1 MNLDNTIIRTEIN
14 EPDLVFHD
22 VKGEP
27 FKVYGLYDYKNQQV
41 FKRLPDD
48 VAESS
53 NNDGVKKL
61 YLNTA
66 GGRVRFAT
74 DSKYIAIKSIM
85 QDVEGFSH
93 MPLTGVAG
101 FDLFI
106 DYEKHSTHYRIF
118 KPPYGMKEGY
128 ESIVYLPDA
137 RKRSFTIYFPLFANV
152 SSLYIGV
159 QKEASLSPG
168 LEYTHQK
175 PVVFYGSSITQGGC
189 ASRPGNSYQS
199 IISRDLDCDFINLGF
214 SGSARGEEAIADYIS
229 KIDSQLLV
237 FDYDHN
243 APSAEFLSQTQE
255 KFFKAYRKNNPYS
268 SVIFV
273 SRPDFY
279 KEVKYN
285 TQRRNVIYSNYLNA
299 VKNGDENV
307 YFINGAELFQRE
319 HRDCCTVDG
328 THPNDLGF
336 LRMAEVIGYEIKKI
350 FESKQ
355 EFS

>member
-1 MNLDNTIIRTEIN
+1 MNTISTNIETSIDEADI
-14 EPDLVFHD
+14 VFYD
-22 VKGEP
+22 VKEEP
-27 FKVYGLYDYKNQQV
+27 FIVYGLFDYKNQQV

-48 VAESS
+48 VAEASK
-53 NNDGVKKL
+53 NDGVKKL

-74 DSKYIAIKSIM
+74 DSKYIAIKSVM
-85 QDVEGFSH
+85 PNVEGFSH
-93 MPLTGVAG
+93 MPLTGVGG

-106 DYEKHSTHYRIF
+106 DYERHSTHYRIF
-118 KPPYGMKEGY
+118 KPPYGMKAGY
-128 ESIVYLPDA
+128 ESIVYLPDV
-137 RKRSFTIYFPLFANV
+137 RKRSFTIYFPLFSNV

-168 LEYTHQK
+168 LEYTHKK
-175 PVVFYGSSITQGGC
+175 PVIFYGSSITQGGC

-199 IISRDLDCDFINLGF
+199 IISRDLDCDYINLGF
-214 SGSARGEEAIADYIS
+214 SASARGEEAIAKYIS
-229 KIDSQLLV
+229 KLDSQLLV
-237 FDYDHN
+237 LDYDHN
-243 APSAEFLSQTQE
+243 APSVEFLSQTQE
-255 KFFKAYRKNNPYS
+255 KFFKAYRKNNHYG

-285 TQRRNVIYSNYLNA
+285 TERRNVIYSSYLNA
-299 VKNGDENV
+299 VNNGDENV
-307 YFINGAELFQRE
+307 YFINGAELFGRE
-319 HRDCCTVDG
+319 HRGCCTVDG

-336 LRMAEVIGYEIKKI
+336 LRMAEVIGHEIKKI